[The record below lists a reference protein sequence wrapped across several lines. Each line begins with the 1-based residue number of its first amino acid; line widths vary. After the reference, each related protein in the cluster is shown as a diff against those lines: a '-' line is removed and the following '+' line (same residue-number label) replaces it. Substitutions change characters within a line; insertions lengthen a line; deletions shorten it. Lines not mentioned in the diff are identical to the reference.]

1 MLPHGPI
8 NTISCVETRRTFKE
22 VFKEHHGQMPKTGF
36 ILDVK
41 CQVCDGAHY
50 QINECLSKLW
60 PLTTWQTS
68 NWNVSSLDVGK
79 LKLKLL
85 LMTELYSCWEIS
97 ILKKLSSFLS
107 FCAENF
113 KNVYY
118 FQINEKVSVMWS
130 VIKVQSQLYIY
141 FVIPYKQCL
150 GDMEWVIVV

>member
-8 NTISCVETRRTFKE
+8 NTISCVETRRTFKDE
-22 VFKEHHGQMPKTGF
+22 MPKTGF

-50 QINECLSKLW
+50 QIMSKLW
-60 PLTTWQTS
+60 PLTTWQTL

-141 FVIPYKQCL
+141 FVIPYTQCL